1 MNIYFVNKKSNIKGP
16 FDITDTH
23 HQKII
28 KIGDVIIRDYDNCI
42 LFLLVISNTNKWST
56 CLCPEKAVGNL
67 GLEGNALLYSFDGTN
82 RRFGNTQSIA
92 RLLKLFKAPLISNF
106 FENILSILEYKC
118 DFLDATIFLKLHS
131 STPFELPEANSKI
144 IENKNRLK
152 TNTYIFES
160 YLTSDM
166 LSLFHSLLNQDM
178 PLREIYNDIRGKYP
192 KDFREAIKAFLN
204 DFPNNTIYD
213 KNIL

>member
-16 FDITDTH
+16 FDITDTN

-42 LFLLVISNTNKWST
+42 LFLLVISNTNKWNT
-56 CLCPEKAVGNL
+56 CLCPEKAIGNL
-67 GLEGNALLYSFDGTN
+67 GLEGNTLLYSFDGIK
-82 RRFGNTQSIA
+82 RRFGDIQSIA
-92 RLLKLFKAPLISNF
+92 KLLELFNTPLINNF

-118 DFLDATIFLKLHS
+118 DFFDATIFFKLHL
-131 STPFELPEANSKI
+131 STPFELPEVNSNI
-144 IENKNRLK
+144 TNNKKALK

-160 YLTSDM
+160 YLTQDM
-166 LSLFHSLLNQDM
+166 LSLFHLLFNQDM
-178 PLREIYNDIRGKYP
+178 PLREIYNSIRENYP

-204 DFPNNTIYD
+204 DFPDNTIYD
-213 KNIL
+213 KNML